1 MAEMIA
7 KSLVGDTMGQVTG
20 AFGGNEKKSKDDGED
35 EIADARKAEEDK
47 RKVKHQKM
55 EEERELVRQ
64 GIRDKY
70 NLKKKDPAAEASNKY
85 ARKGTSP
92 NQTSGSAEDKASEN
106 ADETESA
113 AGKKSS
119 QETSKA
125 SNEGGKCSL
134 Q

>member
-1 MAEMIA
+1 M
-7 KSLVGDTMGQVTG
+7 Q
-20 AFGGNEKKSKDDGED
+20 
-35 EIADARKAEEDK
+35 
-47 RKVKHQKM
+47 
-55 EEERELVRQ
+55 
-64 GIRDKY
+64 Y

-119 QETSKA
+119 QGMQVRMADLGLCVEIW
-125 SNEGGKCSL
+125 L
-134 Q
+134 FW